1 MAWCVGCGD
10 AGLNPFD
17 MFGRDRAHP
26 PNPDP
31 NQQPF
36 IAMPPTVTLPAPRLE
51 PLPPSPELADV
62 FAGYQNLIGF
72 IPNSVL
78 IMQRRPRMARALQ
91 QLGAAIWD
99 PESSVP
105 IGFKR
110 LLALFASRV
119 TGCQYCMAHNAGSL
133 QRVGVSQAKVDA
145 LWDYRESPL
154 FTEPERCALD
164 FTMAASSVPNAVTD
178 EMFAGMRTHWSDEQI
193 VEIVGVI
200 ALFGFTNRWNDTMAT
215 PLEAEPTEVA
225 ERVLSP
231 HGWNNDKHMRELQA
245 P

>member
-1 MAWCVGCGD
+1 MR
-10 AGLNPFD
+10 PST
-17 MFGRDRAHP
+17 P
-26 PNPDP
+26 
-31 NQQPF
+31 
-36 IAMPPTVTLPAPRLE
+36 LPAPRLA
-51 PLPPSPELADV
+51 PLPPSSDLADV
-62 FAGYQNLIGF
+62 FAGYHKLMGF

-78 IMQRRPRMARALQ
+78 ILQRRPKMARALQ
-91 QLGAAIWD
+91 QLSAAVWD

-133 QRVGVSQAKVDA
+133 QRIGVEQARVEA

-154 FTEPERCALD
+154 FTEAERVALD
-164 FTMAASSVPNAVTD
+164 VTMAASSVPNAVTD
-178 EMFAGMRTHWSDEQI
+178 DMFADLRRHWSDEQI
-193 VEIVGVI
+193 VEIVGVV

-231 HGWNNDKHMRELQA
+231 HGWRNDKHARDTVGA
-245 P
+245 

>member
-1 MAWCVGCGD
+1 
-10 AGLNPFD
+10 
-17 MFGRDRAHP
+17 
-26 PNPDP
+26 
-31 NQQPF
+31 
-36 IAMPPTVTLPAPRLE
+36 MPSPIPLPAPRLE

-62 FAGYQNLIGF
+62 FASYQRLIGF

-78 IMQRRPRMARALQ
+78 IMQRRPKMARALQ
-91 QLGAAIWD
+91 QLSASVWD
-99 PESSVP
+99 PESSVE

-133 QRVGVSQAKVDA
+133 LRVGVEQARVDA
-145 LWDYRESPL
+145 LWDYRESEL
-154 FTEPERCALD
+154 FTEAERQALD
-164 FTMAASSVPNAVTD
+164 FAMAASSVPNAVTD
-178 EMFAGMRTHWSDEQI
+178 TMFAAMRAHWSDEQM

-225 ERVLSP
+225 ERLLTSQ
-231 HGWNNDKHMRELQA
+231 GWSNEKHARNVTQN
-245 P
+245 

>member
-1 MAWCVGCGD
+1 MSS
-10 AGLNPFD
+10 PI
-17 MFGRDRAHP
+17 P
-26 PNPDP
+26 
-31 NQQPF
+31 
-36 IAMPPTVTLPAPRLE
+36 LPAPRLE
-51 PLPPSPELADV
+51 PLPPSPDLSDV
-62 FAGYQNLIGF
+62 FAGYHKLIGF

-91 QLGAAIWD
+91 QLSASVWD
-99 PESSVP
+99 PDSSVP

-119 TGCQYCMAHNAGSL
+119 TGCQYCMAHTAGGAL
-133 QRVGVSQAKVDA
+133 RVGEEQARVDA
-145 LWDYRESPL
+145 LWDYRDSTL
-154 FTEPERCALD
+154 FTQAERCALD

-178 EMFAGMRTHWSDEQI
+178 VMFAAMREHWSDEQM

-225 ERVLSP
+225 DRVLSGQ
-231 HGWNNDKHMRELQA
+231 GWSNEKHARDLTQA
-245 P
+245 

>member
-1 MAWCVGCGD
+1 M
-10 AGLNPFD
+10 
-17 MFGRDRAHP
+17 HP
-26 PNPDP
+26 
-31 NQQPF
+31 
-36 IAMPPTVTLPAPRLE
+36 IVTPPAPRLE

-91 QLGAAIWD
+91 QLGAAVWD

-133 QRVGVSQAKVDA
+133 QRVGVAQAKVDA

-154 FTEPERCALD
+154 FTEAERCALD

-178 EMFAGMRTHWSDEQI
+178 EMFAGMRTHWNDEQI

-215 PLEAEPTEVA
+215 PLESEPTEVA

-231 HGWNNDKHMRELQA
+231 HGWNNDKHARGLQA
-245 P
+245 S